1 MEVEKTREQI
11 LKEFDDK
18 IADAI
23 ENKGAIEVRDLYIE
37 KAEFFKDKKEWDT
50 FREILDLA
58 LTKTVGASKKLELNM
73 EMLQSYHVQR
83 NGLKYKEY
91 LKVCKTLEEE
101 GSDWEMKNKLAIY
114 KSIENLNK
122 RNFKLASEQMISTIN
137 TYNSPEIISFNN
149 LVFYSTLL
157 GILSQERATI
167 DEKLIKS
174 SDVMTE
180 LRNMKDMQGLLN
192 AYHKCN
198 YQDFFPKLLEVRERV
213 MADEFL
219 KKHEKYI
226 LRQSRIIIYTQF
238 MESYKTVTLDNMA
251 QNFGVSAE
259 FIDRELS
266 EFIASKKINCKIDK
280 LKGIIESQK
289 TDSRL
294 NRYDEILKK
303 GDLLIE
309 KMHKLARIAQS

>member
-91 LKVCKTLEEE
+91 LRVCKSLEEE

-192 AYHKCN
+192 SYHKCN

-251 QNFGVSAE
+251 QNFGVSPE

-266 EFIASKKINCKIDK
+266 EFIASKKIHCKIDK